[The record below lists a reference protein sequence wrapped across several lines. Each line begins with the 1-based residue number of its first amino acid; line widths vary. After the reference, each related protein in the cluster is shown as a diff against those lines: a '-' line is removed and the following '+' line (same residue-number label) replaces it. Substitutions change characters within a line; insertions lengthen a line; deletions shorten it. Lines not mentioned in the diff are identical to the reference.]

1 MMQRQPRSDA
11 TPAMLLGMVEAF
23 SSFGTWCS
31 PSASFGILDMHVD
44 AIVNKNSCLTDRDGL
59 SNTAKSNPGHPHRT
73 WMACSHRR

>member
-59 SNTAKSNPGHPHRT
+59 SNTSSLTKDLRNPRIMNLKS
-73 WMACSHRR
+73 CI